1 MAEGQ
6 IIFPSDSMK
15 NETFILFVNIDN
27 KIQSLPR
34 LTLLSSADE
43 CSSVTRDAL
52 ILGVFIALVAEIF
65 FVDVGGSTPSSVV
78 WEAEND
84 EEMAECA
91 HIKRWL
97 DEPAKSWSEQFR
109 NMQYFNYN
117 YADVLTSPDYFTIVI
132 RPITKGDAE

>member
-15 NETFILFVNIDN
+15 NETFILFVNIEN

-43 CSSVTRDAL
+43 CSLVARNAL

-65 FVDVGGSTPSSVV
+65 FVDVAGSTLSSVV
-78 WEAEND
+78 
-84 EEMAECA
+84 
-91 HIKRWL
+91 
-97 DEPAKSWSEQFR
+97 
-109 NMQYFNYN
+109 
-117 YADVLTSPDYFTIVI
+117 
-132 RPITKGDAE
+132 